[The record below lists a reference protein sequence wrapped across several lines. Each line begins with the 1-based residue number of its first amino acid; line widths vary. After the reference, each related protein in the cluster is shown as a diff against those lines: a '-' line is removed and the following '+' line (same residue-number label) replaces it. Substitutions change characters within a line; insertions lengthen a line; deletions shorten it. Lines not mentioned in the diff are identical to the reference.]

1 MSRRRTAMQL
11 QITRLPTDERT
22 YSIDTGSETRS
33 VVRDFELKE
42 WLYELGIG
50 DSTVAAV
57 LDMEPNVTMVLQVAD
72 KAA

>member
-1 MSRRRTAMQL
+1 MQL
-11 QITRLPTDERT
+11 QISRLPSDERT

-33 VVRDFELKE
+33 GVRDFELKA
-42 WLYELGIG
+42 WLYELGVA

-57 LDMEPNVTMVLQVAD
+57 LDMEPNLTMVLQVA

>member
-1 MSRRRTAMQL
+1 MDNSPIMQV

-22 YSIDTGSETRS
+22 FSIDTGTETHS
-33 VVRDFELKE
+33 GVRDFELKD
-42 WLYELGIG
+42 WLYELGVG

-57 LDMEPNVTMVLQVAD
+57 LDMERDVTMVLQVS